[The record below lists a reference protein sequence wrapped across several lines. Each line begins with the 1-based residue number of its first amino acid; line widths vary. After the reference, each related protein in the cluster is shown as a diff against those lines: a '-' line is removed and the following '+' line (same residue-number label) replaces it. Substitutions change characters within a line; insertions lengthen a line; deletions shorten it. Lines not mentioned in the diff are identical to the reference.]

1 MIIAHVSTRCK
12 HDAHVLDEIVVCIY
26 VSRRD
31 LCAFVYILVE
41 ILIMGLCGSGNPRRA
56 VGLDKLRVLWYARL
70 GHKYQRHLSKYQRH
84 LSKYQRHLSTILYH
98 SQHNTQLILNYNKL
112 LRMLPQTHTH
122 LFKY

>member
-1 MIIAHVSTRCK
+1 
-12 HDAHVLDEIVVCIY
+12 
-26 VSRRD
+26 
-31 LCAFVYILVE
+31 
-41 ILIMGLCGSGNPRRA
+41 MGLCGSGNPRRA

-70 GHKYQRHLSKYQRH
+70 GHKSQKHSEAFT
-84 LSKYQRHLSTILYH
+84 SIQRHLSTILYH

>member
-1 MIIAHVSTRCK
+1 MARRDSVCDCMIIAHVSTRCK
-12 HDAHVLDEIVVCIY
+12 HDAHVLVEIVVCIY

-70 GHKYQRHLSKYQRH
+70 GHKYQRHLYKSQRH
-84 LSKYQRHLSTILYH
+84 LSIYLQYSTIL
-98 SQHNTQLILNYNKL
+98 NIILN
-112 LRMLPQTHTH
+112 
-122 LFKY
+122 